1 MKKKLQ
7 QPWRLLKKYYRKI
20 SGEDRQDK
28 DPFDSPYI
36 VL

>member
-7 QPWRLLKKYYRKI
+7 QPWRLLKKYYRKL
-20 SGEDRQDK
+20 SGDRGDD

>member
-7 QPWRLLKKYYRKI
+7 QPWRLLKKYYRKL
-20 SGEDRQDK
+20 SCDHREDN